1 VKPPAA
7 PPGCQ
12 LVVCKCSSN
21 VSCVFVLSA
30 FQQRK
35 QNFAHWLSG
44 VEHHLESEFRL
55 FQRRRDVV
63 GRNAEARLGNVRFLG
78 ELVKFRLIPF
88 GAVLSRLKVR
98 LGPCN
103 AIYAS

>member
-1 VKPPAA
+1 
-7 PPGCQ
+7 
-12 LVVCKCSSN
+12 
-21 VSCVFVLSA
+21 
-30 FQQRK
+30 
-35 QNFAHWLSG
+35 

-98 LGPCN
+98 LGPCSAVYACRTTRRLFNVLSSEQHCTPMPLN
-103 AIYAS
+103 ATPPRYCSA

>member
-1 VKPPAA
+1 MLLEAPELPPAD
-7 PPGCQ
+7 
-12 LVVCKCSSN
+12 CKRSSN
-21 VSCVFVLSA
+21 ARMPLFLL
-30 FQQRK
+30 FQQTEVELCKLNSNSADR
-35 QNFAHWLSG
+35 LTG

-98 LGPCN
+98 LGPT
-103 AIYAS
+103 S